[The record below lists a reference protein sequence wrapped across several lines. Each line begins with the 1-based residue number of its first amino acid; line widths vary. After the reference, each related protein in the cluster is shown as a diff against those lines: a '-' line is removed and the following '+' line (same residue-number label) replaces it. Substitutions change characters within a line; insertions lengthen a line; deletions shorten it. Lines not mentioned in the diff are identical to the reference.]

1 MLGSSWRLG
10 ERRVQWHLHL
20 FLACSVLPRMS
31 RSTWGVLEAIA
42 QFVVL
47 MLLSRVGQLRVLL
60 KAALLHLPEDKCAEC
75 V

>member
-1 MLGSSWRLG
+1 MASAPLLGLQCSSQDLKKY
-10 ERRVQWHLHL
+10 V
-20 FLACSVLPRMS
+20 
-31 RSTWGVLEAIA
+31 GVLEAIA

>member
-10 ERRVQWHLHL
+10 ERRVRWHLRL
-20 FLACSVLPRMS
+20 FLACSVLPRIS
-31 RSTWGVLEAIA
+31 LEAIA